1 MEQSQ
6 KIIGRRKNNMEERK
20 CPECGEVILENLHEC
35 PRCGCPLE
43 DNIPTTVP
51 QETQPKISKEKEVH
65 SKKKVNIMP
74 LISLVIGIIVFILG
88 CTLLNHKYSLETYS
102 ARSYNVDSAAFGADF
117 YTEIYGASDT
127 IVDELSDINGGIA
140 TISGAFTEIVYAI
153 YFSGGIIVIALGLG
167 IVAMSLLHIG
177 KAK

>member
-127 IVDELSDINGGIA
+127 IVDGGIA
-140 TISGAFTEIVYAI
+140 TISSAFTEIVYAI